1 MYLNGN
7 DFQREKS
14 WKRIYDGFI
23 NGKALLTLGTGE
35 TVTSEDRWKDV
46 LIAAHNYAIVGLED
60 DGTTQNLKVLNHGG
74 AQTRAKVC
82 RRRVTHHLMGP
93 TRSFMGKQIYLDI
106 TKCLIMYN
114 LACGDPLRT
123 SRESIAHQT
132 ITTVY
137 AIPTRK
143 YSRAPNPLRSGYY

>member
-1 MYLNGN
+1 NSSIDLHAITSWIPEHMYLNGN

-60 DGTTQNLKVLNHGG
+60 DGTTQNLKVLNPWRRTDESQGVPAEGYSPSHG
-74 AQTRAKVC
+74 A
-82 RRRVTHHLMGP
+82 
-93 TRSFMGKQIYLDI
+93 
-106 TKCLIMYN
+106 
-114 LACGDPLRT
+114 
-123 SRESIAHQT
+123 
-132 ITTVY
+132 
-137 AIPTRK
+137 
-143 YSRAPNPLRSGYY
+143 